1 MTEQQGNDQNADI
14 AELSKRLF
22 EGLKA
27 LQAESPIDAAYQI
40 ADDHTRY
47 AGRLIAE
54 GSTTEAEARR
64 RLLPI
69 IEGYAIARA
78 RNDDEVT
85 DELIARFTASFDAAL
100 EQGITRTQTFD
111 RIREAID
118 YASLASKYAQRI
130 WKVTEH
136 GNKLIHTATAEC
148 VLEEVKLVCVD
159 LGMRKQFYQYDDDGG
174 KWEKVTTMTV
184 KKIVVGIIGDAAT
197 DSTASAVVGLV
208 AIMCEVRQDAFNAG
222 SHLINLRNTAF
233 DLDLY
238 KPVPHKPQH
247 YFTYHLTYEYD
258 AEATCSYTDSMLSQY
273 AMHDPAW
280 INCFWEMAGFCLQAD
295 YFVNKMFWLVGDG
308 SNGKSTVQKLLHELI
323 GHSLTKTGFRVSD
336 LGKDFYL
343 YSVIGKRM
351 ALCGDAAVRMDN
363 MDLLKQF
370 TGGDALSTNVKFGD
384 YVQFEN
390 TAKLIL
396 CMNRAPLISSHEALK
411 PITRRIIWLPFEY
424 RILQPDPSVDKKML
438 SELPGAFN
446 RAVEGLVRLRRQ
458 GTFTKVDRGEKA
470 LSIWAGTAN
479 LLEVFISEN
488 VRVRENEKIR
498 LGQLWDIYRKWM
510 DQWGGRLWE
519 SDPYNIRSAHQLS
532 REIIARYGCK
542 KEYEQCRYYSAD
554 GHWISGKQVFLYGIG
569 LSEEESREV
578 NF

>member
-1 MTEQQGNDQNADI
+1 MIENANVELVDLANKLFVAFKNIDSEQ
-14 AELSKRLF
+14 
-22 EGLKA
+22 
-27 LQAESPIDAAYQI
+27 PIDAAYQI
-40 ADDHTRY
+40 ADEHTRY
-47 AGRLIAE
+47 AGRLIVENVA
-54 GSTTEAEARR
+54 TEVEVRR

-69 IEGYAIARA
+69 IEGYAVARA
-78 RNDDEVT
+78 RREEQNV
-85 DELIARFTASFDAAL
+85 DELLTRFVATF
-100 EQGITRTQTFD
+100 EQSLVEGIERTQTFD
-111 RIREAID
+111 RIRKAID
-118 YASLASKYAQRI
+118 WADLSSKYGSRI
-130 WKVTEH
+130 WKQTEH
-136 GNKLIHTATAEC
+136 GAKLIHTATAEC

-159 LGMRKQFYQYDDDGG
+159 LGMRKQFYQYDETLGV
-174 KWEKVTTMTV
+174 WEKVTTMTV
-184 KKIVVGIIGDAAT
+184 KKIAIGIIGDSAT
-197 DSTASAVVGLV
+197 DSMASAIVGLV
-208 AIMCEVRQDAFNAG
+208 AVMCEVRQDIFNAG
-222 SHLINLRNTAF
+222 SHLINLKNTAF

-238 KPVPHKPQH
+238 KATSHKPTH
-247 YFTYHLTYEYD
+247 YFTYHLSYQYD
-258 AEATCSYTDSMLSQY
+258 KNAECPYTDAMLNQY
-273 AMHDPAW
+273 ALNDESWVA
-280 INCFWEMAGFCLQAD
+280 CFWEMAGFCLQAS

-411 PITRRIIWLPFEY
+411 PITRRIVWLPFEY
-424 RILQPDPSVDKKML
+424 RILQPDPTVDKKML
-438 SELPGAFN
+438 SELPGCFN
-446 RAVEGLVRLRRQ
+446 RAVEGLQRLRRQ
-458 GTFTKVDRGEKA
+458 GSFTKVERGEKA

-479 LLEVFISEN
+479 LLEVFMSES
-488 VRVRENEKIR
+488 VTVKEGEKIR
-498 LGQLWDIYRKWM
+498 LGQLWETYRKWM

-532 REIIARYGCK
+532 REIIARYGCRK
-542 KEYEQCRYYSAD
+542 DYEHTRYMSND
-554 GHWISGKQVFLYGIG
+554 GNWVSGKQVFLYGIT
-569 LSEEESREV
+569 LTDEQLKEY